1 MVPSVPLLPL
11 CSSHLCCNDKSTTGQ
26 FRTQIH
32 TLATSLTME
41 SFAIP
46 CCKQPC
52 LSPRETAPK
61 PHPSIQVVTVWS
73 FYSKKK
79 DSCSFQCH
87 VWKIPKISGY
97 QSAIGQSQ
105 QLCANFAT
113 SSLVKNSHTPSLANM
128 KWPEPSSS
136 SCAAKKKASN
146 FHSSNRWR
154 IDPIMAFSSL
164 KISGSAMTP

>member
-11 CSSHLCCNDKSTTGQ
+11 CSSHLCCDDKSTTGQ
-26 FRTQIH
+26 FRTKIH

-61 PHPSIQVVTVWS
+61 TPSIHPSKWS
-73 FYSKKK
+73 PCLVFLFEKKE
-79 DSCSFQCH
+79 SCSFQCH

-136 SCAAKKKASN
+136 SCAAKKKKRPKLSQFQPVEDRSDGWPSPA
-146 FHSSNRWR
+146 
-154 IDPIMAFSSL
+154 
-164 KISGSAMTP
+164 

>member
-1 MVPSVPLLPL
+1 ML
-11 CSSHLCCNDKSTTGQ
+11 Q
-26 FRTQIH
+26 RQIH
-32 TLATSLTME
+32 HWAIQNSDPHLGYFPHNGVFRHSLLQATLFVA
-41 SFAIP
+41 
-46 CCKQPC
+46 KGNG
-52 LSPRETAPK
+52 PK
-61 PHPSIQVVTVWS
+61 TPSIQVVTVWS

-136 SCAAKKKASN
+136 SCAAKKK
-146 FHSSNRWR
+146 
-154 IDPIMAFSSL
+154 SL
-164 KISGSAMTP
+164 KLSQFQPVEDRSDNGLLQLENLRLSDDTVAFVPGRICQ